1 MSYTVHQAKTNL
13 SRLIKE
19 AESGQEVIIKRGKIP
34 VARLVAIEAAPEAT
48 MAAPQSQTAK
58 VTSKHEPFDPMTDEE
73 LAELGLE

>member
-19 AESGQEVIIKRGKIP
+19 AEEGKEVIITRGKEP
-34 VARLVAIEAAPEAT
+34 VARLIPIATQPTATPDPPGKAPANAAG
-48 MAAPQSQTAK
+48 APPK
-58 VTSKHEPFDPMTDEE
+58 FDPMTDEE

>member
-19 AESGQEVIIKRGKIP
+19 AEEGKEVIIRRGKTP
-34 VARLVAIEAAPEAT
+34 VAKLIPIAASG
-48 MAAPQSQTAK
+48 AAVPQSAHGKTG
-58 VTSKHEPFDPMTDEE
+58 SKAEPFEPMTDEE

>member
-19 AESGQEVIIKRGKIP
+19 AEEGKEVIISRGKIP
-34 VARLVAIEAAPEAT
+34 VAKLIPFTAAGVAV
-48 MAAPQSQTAK
+48 PQSAQGNAGAK
-58 VTSKHEPFDPMTDEE
+58 TEPFDPMTDEE

>member
-19 AESGQEVIIKRGKIP
+19 AEEGKEVIISRGKIAVAKLIPIAAP
-34 VARLVAIEAAPEAT
+34 VAAVPQTPQGEAG
-48 MAAPQSQTAK
+48 
-58 VTSKHEPFDPMTDEE
+58 SKPVSFDPMTGEE

>member
-19 AESGQEVIIKRGKIP
+19 AEEGKEVIITRGRTP
-34 VARLVAIEAAPEAT
+34 VAKLIPIAPEAEVAT
-48 MAAPQSQTAK
+48 PQGAPKEASSKPK
-58 VTSKHEPFDPMTDEE
+58 VFDPMTDEE

>member
-19 AESGQEVIIKRGKIP
+19 AEEGKEVIISRGKIP
-34 VARLVAIEAAPEAT
+34 VAKLIPIAAAGAT
-48 MAAPQSQTAK
+48 TPQSAGERTGAK
-58 VTSKHEPFDPMTDEE
+58 AEPFDPMTDEE